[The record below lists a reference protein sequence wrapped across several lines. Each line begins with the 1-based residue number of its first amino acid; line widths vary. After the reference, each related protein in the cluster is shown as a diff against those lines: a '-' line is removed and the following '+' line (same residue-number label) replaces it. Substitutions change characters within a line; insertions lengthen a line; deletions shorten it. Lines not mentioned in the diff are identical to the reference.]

1 MARNIQYSARYAG
14 WRYAFNFLMIDN
26 ISDNPLSNHKNIIII
41 APHPDDEIIG
51 CGGAIARASRNGSKV
66 GVIYITNGSH
76 GTATGK
82 ADKKMIDIRKN
93 EALAGLIVIG
103 CGIRTKFL
111 GYSDGNFR
119 ATKKIALEVIELIKS
134 FSTNQKVVLF
144 SPWAFDDNCDH
155 MEVAKLTKMIVDIG
169 GGKFIREIWQY
180 EVWSP
185 LVPNVILPLGKFAA
199 TKERAIEKHKS
210 QLTKINYKKAIIGLN
225 TYRGAINYCNCP
237 AEAFCVLSPK
247 KYKKLIKN

>member
-14 WRYAFNFLMIDN
+14 WRYAFNFLMIDDISRNSSLLNCDN
-26 ISDNPLSNHKNIIII
+26 IVVI
-41 APHPDDEIIG
+41 APHPDDEVIG
-51 CGGAIARASRNGSKV
+51 CGGAIASACKNGSKV
-66 GVIYITNGSH
+66 GVVYITNGSH
-76 GTATGK
+76 GTASGRVDEK
-82 ADKKMIDIRKN
+82 LIDIRKK
-93 EALAGLIVIG
+93 EALAGLRELGDIH
-103 CGIRTKFL
+103 TKFL

-119 ATKKIALEVIELIKS
+119 ASRWVALEVIELIKS

-185 LVPNVILPLGKFAA
+185 LVPNMILPLGKFAA
-199 TKERAIEKHKS
+199 TKERAIGKHKS
-210 QLTKINYKKAIIGLN
+210 QLTKINYKKAIFGLN
-225 TYRGAINYCNCP
+225 AYRGAINYCNGP
-237 AEAFCVLSPK
+237 AEAFCVLSPR
-247 KYKKLIKN
+247 KYKKIIK